1 MRVKF
6 LVPTLTIVVLFSAAI
21 LLWVPWQVEN
31 LLTIEL
37 TQRGKLAAETLDKS
51 AIGGLV
57 VQDQR
62 ALEQL
67 AKGFIRS
74 KEIFYVLI
82 VDKDGQNLA
91 DSGIEKKDYAII
103 EKRLP
108 QILKAET
115 DFVGVDQWPSTGDS
129 FFHIAR
135 PVFYEQL
142 RIGTVVLGISARW
155 VSLAVTQ
162 LRLQLGFLC
171 GALLLLGVW
180 LPLRAARSLSRPL
193 QKIAAGI
200 GSQSNEQLETLAGNV
215 KEFNQLVEGV
225 QKTKNL
231 FTSSLSELERQKL
244 ELETELAKIQEEKS
258 SLSSRLGAVTKQAES
273 LQERM
278 TNLQSHSG
286 QLSKLLPL
294 VQFATG
300 IAPEIDSSMQHI
312 SRSAEQL
319 REDLERLRNLIGL
332 YEKASPLVP
341 QDLEVIRQY
350 KSFISYEQIKQS
362 MDELVTTIRGG
373 AGWAEQLADLLKQI
387 SVGDL
392 TKAK

>member
-1 MRVKF
+1 MRIKF
-6 LVPTLTIVVLFSAAI
+6 LFPTLIIVVLFSAVI
-21 LLWVPWQVEN
+21 LLWIPWQVEN
-31 LLTIEL
+31 LLKIEL

-51 AIGGLV
+51 ALGALV

-62 ALEQL
+62 ALNQL
-67 AKGFIRS
+67 AKGFIS
-74 KEIFYVLI
+74 SNEILFVLI
-82 VDKDGQNLA
+82 LDKDGQNLA
-91 DSGIEKKDYAII
+91 DSGIEKKDYSVIERHLPEII
-103 EKRLP
+103 
-108 QILKAET
+108 KAET
-115 DFVGVDQWPSTGDS
+115 DLVTTDQWPSTGDS

-142 RIGTVVLGISARW
+142 RIGTIVLGISARW
-155 VSLAVTQ
+155 ASLALTQ

-171 GALLLLGVW
+171 GAILFLGVC
-180 LPLRAARSLSRPL
+180 LPLLAARSLSRPL

-200 GSQSNEQLETLAGNV
+200 ANQSNQQLEMLAGNV
-215 KEFNQLVEGV
+215 HEFNQLVEGIE
-225 QKTKNL
+225 KAKNL

-244 ELETELAKIQEEKS
+244 ELETELAKRHEENS

-273 LQERM
+273 LQDKM
-278 TNLQSHSG
+278 TTLQSHSG
-286 QLSKLLPL
+286 HLSKLLPL

-312 SRSAEQL
+312 SRSADQL
-319 REDLERLRNLIGL
+319 REDLDRLRNLLAL

-341 QDLEVIRQY
+341 EDREVIRQY
-350 KSFISYEQIKQS
+350 KSFINYEQIRQS

-373 AGWAEQLADLLKQI
+373 ADWAEQLADLLKQI

>member
-1 MRVKF
+1 LRVKF
-6 LVPTLTIVVLFSAAI
+6 LVPTLVIIGLFSAAI
-21 LLWVPWQVEN
+21 LLWTPWQVEN
-31 LLTIEL
+31 LLKIEL

-51 AIGGLV
+51 AIGALV

-62 ALEQL
+62 ALDQL

-74 KEIFYVLI
+74 NEILYVLI
-82 VDKDGQNLA
+82 LDKDGQNLA
-91 DSGIEKKDYAII
+91 DSGIEKKDYSVIQR
-103 EKRLP
+103 RLP

-115 DFVGVDQWPSTGDS
+115 DFVGMDQWPSTADS

-142 RIGTVVLGISARW
+142 RIGTIVLGISARW

-171 GALLLLGVW
+171 GVVLLLGAW
-180 LPLRAARSLSRPL
+180 LSVLAARSLSQPL
-193 QKIAAGI
+193 QKIAASI
-200 GSQSNEQLETLAGNV
+200 AHESNEKLEILAGNV
-215 KEFNQLVEGV
+215 KEFNQLVEGI

-231 FTSSLSELERQKL
+231 FTNSLDELEHQKR
-244 ELETELAKIQEEKS
+244 ELETDLAKMQEENTG
-258 SLSSRLGAVTKQAES
+258 LSSRVSAVTKQAES
-273 LQERM
+273 LQEKM
-278 TNLQSHSG
+278 TTLQSHSG
-286 QLSKLLPL
+286 HLSKLLPL

-319 REDLERLRNLIGL
+319 REDLERLRNLLAL

-341 QDLEVIRQY
+341 EDLEVIRQY
-350 KSFISYEQIKQS
+350 KSFINYEQIRQS

-373 AGWAEQLADLLKQI
+373 ADWAEQLADLLKQI